1 MREQCPL
8 VNLPVTEVQSF
19 QLSTGQS
26 ESSVVPSRCS
36 AVPQWYSNWPAE
48 LSVRPKPSDCIAIG
62 FVLIC
67 ALGHTHS
74 HTLTLSLSPAV
85 STVAAHSSAL
95 SLSLILSP
103 HSLPASNRWRAQ
115 ALALAPLPGCFT
127 RYRQHH
133 NKGSRGGV
141 LSSAATKTAES

>member
-85 STVAAHSSAL
+85 STVAAYSSAL
-95 SLSLILSP
+95 SLSLILSS

-115 ALALAPLPGCFT
+115 ALALASTT
-127 RYRQHH
+127 RLLYPIQITPQQRQQ
-133 NKGSRGGV
+133 RR
-141 LSSAATKTAES
+141 SAFQCRYQNG

>member
-74 HTLTLSLSPAV
+74 HTLTLS
-85 STVAAHSSAL
+85 
-95 SLSLILSP
+95 
-103 HSLPASNRWRAQ
+103 R
-115 ALALAPLPGCFT
+115 
-127 RYRQHH
+127 RQHCRRSFFGTLTVSDSVSAFSAGV
-133 NKGSRGGV
+133 KPLARSGSGTGSTTR
-141 LSSAATKTAES
+141 LLYPIQTTPQQRQQRRSAFQCRYQNG